1 MFYSIF
7 KNLSEKLCKVT
18 VELKNDIEIIGNL
31 KDIDNNLILSLT
43 NISVNNI
50 KKYPQFL
57 NMTSCFIRGN
67 TIRYIHFNQNDV
79 DYKLIED
86 ACKIQNK
93 DS

>member
-31 KDIDNNLILSLT
+31 KDIDNNLNLSLT

-57 NMTSCFIRGN
+57 NMNSCFIRGN
-67 TIRYIHFNQNDV
+67 NIRYIHFNQNDV